1 MKTKFWIPND
11 ARARHTYIIGKTR
24 MGKTDLGKVLCI
36 QEMYR
41 GHGIAYLDPNGDAA
55 WSLLGNVPP
64 ERVKDV
70 IYLDPTAPHAPAFN
84 LFRLPYPP
92 HKLAEDVISVFQ
104 GFFDSWGDRMEH
116 LLRYALLTLLR
127 DQEPHTLADLKELLL
142 DEHFRT
148 RLIRRITAPALRRF
162 WRDEFPAMGKS
173 AVFPLTTK
181 LSAFLAPGSDLERLF
196 SQVENDLDF
205 PKILNERKI
214 LFVNLKKSM
223 GKQPM
228 RLLGGLLV
236 TGIQQ
241 AALARVEIPE
251 HQRQPFHLFVDEF
264 QNFVVQSFDEILAES
279 GKYRLF
285 LTMMHQTL
293 KQVPD
298 LLVEHIFGNVG
309 VVTAFRVSANDAA
322 RLCREMQKQSALCRI
337 REHHGTFT
345 FTEWLAYMHQTL
357 TEQCAYYTGLI
368 HTAKQGPYYGS
379 TFDAELIQK
388 DIARALKTL
397 ATRPLSL
404 DVVKELTMKRY
415 GRLNE
420 EFRDVLDAKGKRLF
434 PDMVFTT
441 VTTPNP
447 GDLTDLERFHAYC
460 KVDRTSN
467 VFKFTTKPA
476 PAPDDR
482 IRHAILDRLR
492 RKAEKRARGRAEQV
506 AVAVESQPE
515 DSLYDET
522 DRIDYE

>member
-1 MKTKFWIPND
+1 MRTKFWIPND

-41 GHGIAYLDPNGDAA
+41 GHGVAYLDPNGDAV

-64 ERVKDV
+64 GRVKDV

-116 LLRYALLTLLR
+116 LLRYALLTLLG

-142 DEHFRT
+142 DDRYRT
-148 RLIRRITAPALRRF
+148 RLIHRITNPALHRF
-162 WRDEFPAMGKS
+162 WRDEFPAMGKN

-196 SQVENDLDF
+196 SQVENELNF
-205 PKILNERKI
+205 PKILNRGKI

-264 QNFVVQSFDEILAES
+264 QNFVVQSIDEILAES

-337 REHHGTFT
+337 REHHGTFP
-345 FTEWLAYMHQTL
+345 FPQWLTYMRERL
-357 TEQCAYYTGLI
+357 TEKYAYYTRLI
-368 HTAKQGPYYGS
+368 EHAQQGQYYRS
-379 TFDAELIQK
+379 TFNDELIQK
-388 DIARALKTL
+388 DIARALETL
-397 ATRPLSL
+397 AMPGLSL

-420 EFRDVLDAKGKRLF
+420 EFRDVFDAKGERLF

-447 GDLTDLERFHAYC
+447 GDLTDLERFQAYC

-467 VFKFTTKPA
+467 VSRFTTKSA

-482 IRHAILDRLR
+482 VRQAILDRLR
-492 RKAEKRARGRAEQV
+492 RKAEKRIRQRTGQV
-506 AVAVESQPE
+506 AVTVEPAFTESPF
-515 DSLYDET
+515 DET
-522 DRIDYE
+522 DRISDE